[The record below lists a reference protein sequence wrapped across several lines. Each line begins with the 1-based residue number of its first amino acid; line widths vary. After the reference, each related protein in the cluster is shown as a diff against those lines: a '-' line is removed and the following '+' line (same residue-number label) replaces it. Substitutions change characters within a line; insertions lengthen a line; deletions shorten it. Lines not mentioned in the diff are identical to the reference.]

1 MKPMGQMT
9 IMRTLHK
16 EYQVDKTRIGF
27 IKFIFEAHEGVAVV
41 TTLDAAGGHIR
52 LAIAP
57 DRVTTARRIVE
68 DLAKDFTFDEK

>member
-1 MKPMGQMT
+1 
-9 IMRTLHK
+9 MRTLHK

-41 TTLDAAGGHIR
+41 TTLDAPSGHIR

-57 DRVTTARRIVE
+57 DRVETARRIVE